1 MLGKSILVYLYTWK
15 SLDTFP
21 MIHLQFH
28 LHFLYGGL
36 RPKCPCYMPIIIG
49 PQFKLFLA
57 IVVLRT
63 SYTAGISVELAQRK
77 IRRLDSDLDV
87 VDA

>member
-1 MLGKSILVYLYTWK
+1 
-15 SLDTFP
+15 
-21 MIHLQFH
+21 
-28 LHFLYGGL
+28 
-36 RPKCPCYMPIIIG
+36 MPIIIG